1 MEDYTAPPGIV
12 DPEVRA
18 HVYSLVSAVGIS
30 FFCIICRLYLR
41 SNQVGGTGADGDGR
55 YVLGD
60 DALACLKDIKR
71 WLRLYDQKTNR
82 LDVARCLAEA
92 NLVKGDLLEILGGW
106 PEEGFEDKLKSKT
119 ALASCK
125 KNSISV

>member
-1 MEDYTAPPGIV
+1 MT
-12 DPEVRA
+12 
-18 HVYSLVSAVGIS
+18 
-30 FFCIICRLYLR
+30 
-41 SNQVGGTGADGDGR
+41 QVGGTGSDEDGR

-60 DALACLKDIKR
+60 DALACLRDIKR

-106 PEEGFEDKLKSKT
+106 PEEATEDKMKSKI

-125 KNSISV
+125 THLTLISGCELTQPCSQWNCWFR